1 MLWCFKEGLKR
12 HVQVQ
17 MHLVGSTPTMTT
29 ELKRSSEPP
38 TRDRIPVHA
47 WIVRGNTLE
56 GTRPRDGARLN
67 GKMAEWL
74 NAPVLKTGNC
84 NRFWGSNPCLSA
96 KLYLYV
102 IRLLHCL
109 YYLLFLSVK

>member
-47 WIVRGNTLE
+47 WIVRSNTLR

-67 GKMAEWL
+67 WKLARVVEWNGL
-74 NAPVLKTGNC
+74 ENRHTGNGI
-84 NRFWGSNPCLSA
+84 WGSNP
-96 KLYLYV
+96 
-102 IRLLHCL
+102 
-109 YYLLFLSVK
+109 

>member
-29 ELKRSSEPP
+29 ELKRSSVPP

-47 WIVRGNTLE
+47 WIVRSNTLR

-67 GKMAEWL
+67 SEMAEL
-74 NAPVLKTGNC
+74 VDC
-84 NRFWGSNPCLSA
+84 
-96 KLYLYV
+96 V
-102 IRLLHCL
+102 RLEI
-109 YYLLFLSVK
+109 